1 MNRRHCCLF
10 VVLFLAVLV
19 RAATAESTFNILF
32 IQSYT
37 SQTPWHNDLNQG
49 LAKGFRESGV
59 KVNITTEYL
68 DADFWAFR
76 SEKVIMR
83 RFCERARERQTDL
96 IVTSSDEAFYTLF
109 ACGDSLPL
117 QIPVVFFGIKYPD
130 EQLLATHPNVCGFTA
145 NPDFDVILRHAQKIF
160 PQRKEVICVIDN
172 SFLSNK
178 GRDDFQNEWEIFK
191 KDNPDYSMKI
201 YNTQNQTTSHI
212 IAAICYPRNS
222 NGRVVIAPKWS
233 PFLSFVGK
241 NSKAPVFS
249 TQNVGLTN
257 GVFSA
262 YDNDAANSAF
272 MAAQRAS
279 RVLKGA
285 SPKDIGV
292 ADTPQGFIY
301 DHKQLEF
308 FNVKS
313 DRATAAGGVIVNEP
327 YWEKYKFLFILLY
340 PSILALLIA
349 SIVWLMRVNR
359 RESKRRVQAQTRLL
373 VQNKLVEQR
382 NEFDNVFHSIRDGVI
397 TYDTDFHI
405 HFTNHSL
412 LQMLHLPYELGGRLY
427 EGMMADSIFNIYN
440 GGQDI
445 LQKMLKQVVRTGES
459 VQIPQGSFMKEAHS
473 DNYFPLSGEIVPI
486 RSGGKITGMA
496 LSARN
501 ISDEEMQKR
510 FFDMALD
517 ESSIYPWQF
526 DMKANCFIFPQG
538 FLTRLGYDESV
549 TTITREEMDRSI
561 HPDDLQEVSPQ
572 FDKALTG
579 ENKSP
584 RLNFRQRNANGE
596 YEWWEYRSSAIGG
609 LTQDSLYSILGV
621 CQSIQRYKTVE
632 QEMREARDKALQAD
646 KLKSAFLANM
656 SHEIR
661 TPLNAIVGFSDLLS
675 DTSNFTEEEIAQFI
689 GTINKNCGLLL
700 ALINDILDLSRIESG
715 TMEFVFAEHNLPLLL
730 KTVHDSQR
738 LNMPS
743 GVELVLRMPE
753 SEKKY
758 LKTDSVRL
766 QQVVN
771 NLINNAAKFTTS
783 GSITFGY
790 EEDEQ
795 PGYTRIFVED
805 TGVGISE
812 EGLRHIFERFYK
824 VDNFTQGAGLGLSIC
839 QTIVE
844 RLKGTISVTS
854 EIGKGT
860 RFTVRL
866 PNCCE

>member
-1 MNRRHCCLF
+1 MNRRYYCLF

-19 RAATAESTFNILF
+19 RAAASESTFNILF

-37 SQTPWHNDLNQG
+37 SQTPWHSDLNQG
-49 LAKGFRESGV
+49 LVKGFRESGV

-68 DADFWAFR
+68 DADFWAFN

-83 RFCERARERQTDL
+83 RFCERACERRTDL
-96 IVTSSDEAFYTLF
+96 IVTASDEAFYTLF

-117 QIPVVFFGIKYPD
+117 QVPVVFFGIKYPD
-130 EQLLATHPNVCGFTA
+130 AKLLAAHPNVCGFTA

-160 PQRKEVICVIDN
+160 PQRKDVVCVIDN

-178 GRDDFQNEWEIFK
+178 GCDDFEEGWEIFQQ
-191 KDNPDYSMKI
+191 DNPDYSMKI
-201 YNTQNQTTSHI
+201 YNTQSHTTSHI
-212 IAAICYPRNS
+212 IAAICYPSNS
-222 NGRVVIAPKWS
+222 YGRIVIAPKWS

-249 TQNVGLTN
+249 TQTVGLTN
-257 GVFSA
+257 GVFCA
-262 YDNDAANSAF
+262 YDSDAYASAF
-272 MAAQRAS
+272 MAGQRAS
-279 RVLKGA
+279 QVLKGT
-285 SPKDIGV
+285 SPLSIGV
-292 ADTPQGFIY
+292 TQAEQGFIY
-301 DHKQLEF
+301 DYKQLEF
-308 FNVKS
+308 FHVDPDK
-313 DRATAAGGVIVNEP
+313 ATAAGGIIVNEP

-349 SIVWLMRVNR
+349 SIVWLMRANR
-359 RESKRRVQAQTRLL
+359 RESKRRIQVQTRLL

-397 TYDTDFHI
+397 TYDTDLHI
-405 HFTNHSL
+405 HFTNRSL
-412 LQMLHLPYELGGRLY
+412 LRMLHLPYESGGRFY
-427 EGMMADSIFNIYN
+427 EGMVAGSIFNIYHE
-440 GGQDI
+440 GQNI
-445 LQKMLKQVVRTGES
+445 LHKMLKQVARTGES
-459 VQIPQGSFMKEAHS
+459 VQIPQGSFMKEVYS
-473 DNYFPLSGEIVPI
+473 ENYFPVSGEIVPI
-486 RSGGKITGMA
+486 YSKGGITGMA

-526 DMKANCFIFPQG
+526 DMKTNCFIFPQG
-538 FLTRLGYDESV
+538 FLVRMGYDESV
-549 TTITREEMDRSI
+549 TTITREEMNRTI
-561 HPDDLQEVSPQ
+561 HPDDLKEIVPQ

-579 ENKSP
+579 ENKNP
-584 RLNFRQRNANGE
+584 RLSFRQRNVNGE

-609 LTQDSLYSILGV
+609 LTQDSLYGILGV
-621 CQSIQRYKTVE
+621 CQSIQRYKTAE

-675 DTSNFTEEEIAQFI
+675 DTSGFTEEEIAQFI
-689 GTINKNCGLLL
+689 ATINKNCGLLL
-700 ALINDILDLSRIESG
+700 TLINDILDLSRIESG
-715 TMEFVFAEHNLPLLL
+715 TMEFMFADHNLPLLL

-753 SEKKY
+753 SDKKY
-758 LKTDSVRL
+758 LKTDNVRL

-771 NLINNAAKFTTS
+771 NLINNAAKFTSS
-783 GSITFGY
+783 GFITFGY
-790 EEDEQ
+790 EEDEV

-812 EGLRHIFERFYK
+812 EGIRHIFERFYK

-839 QTIVE
+839 QTIIE
-844 RLKGTISVTS
+844 RLKGSISVTS
-854 EIGKGT
+854 EVGKGT

-866 PNCCE
+866 PNHYE